1 MKLTEKQ
8 KNCPYCHPPYKPF
21 TSTGKEMS
29 IDLENSSPI
38 YVGVSNIL
46 GEGPITETL
55 CGVVNVL
62 KLPRCPFCIRDLR
75 SDENEYK

>member
-75 SDENEYK
+75 SEEEE

>member
-38 YVGVSNIL
+38 YVGVSNVL

-55 CGVVNVL
+55 CGVVNFMWSCQCTKATKLSVL
-62 KLPRCPFCIRDLR
+62 
-75 SDENEYK
+75 